1 MVGRGGKNT
10 NPTGKNRAS
19 EPPFPTFVSGDRD
32 RPGRCRSASRRRNLR
47 PCVFYAFF
55 CGQYLFRIFHNV
67 QAQRRLPYT
76 GCPALLLDFLLV
88 QPPTPPSYHTRR
100 RNQALSAKIISSDI
114 LRRKLSALTPV
125 TPSTHCSNSPFP
137 HTPLNPQPIRHT
149 LFDCQIDTGSC
160 ARAFPAL
167 AILKGLQSFSPGLAR
182 PRDYPGLTSK

>member
-1 MVGRGGKNT
+1 MGNAGKSWEEVGKTPSRREKT
-10 NPTGKNRAS
+10 ALPNRLFPPSFPGIAS
-19 EPPFPTFVSGDRD
+19 
-32 RPGRCRSASRRRNLR
+32 PGRCRSASRRRNLR

-76 GCPALLLDFLLV
+76 GYPALLLDFLLV
-88 QPPTPPSYHTRR
+88 QPPTPSSYHTRR

-125 TPSTHCSNSPFP
+125 TPSPHCSNTPFP

-160 ARAFPAL
+160 ARAFPA
-167 AILKGLQSFSPGLAR
+167 
-182 PRDYPGLTSK
+182 SKPHQP